1 MTSEPIVELRGLRFT
16 PDGATRPVLDG
27 IDLTVRRGEWVL
39 VMGPS
44 GSGKTTLALTMNG
57 CVPHLVTGKFEGE
70 VLVKGRST
78 IDTPVAAMATSVG
91 MVFQDPDAQ
100 IVHETVRDEVY
111 FGLENLRRDPADIRH
126 AAHAALEQVGM
137 FASLDAEVMSLSGG
151 QKQRISLASV
161 LALEPEIIVLDEPA
175 ANLDPQGMRDVFE
188 VIDRIHR
195 QRAMTIVM
203 VEHHVDELAEL
214 VDRLVV
220 IDKGRIVLDDRPE
233 VVFTAVAPTA
243 ERRALWLPQVAEI
256 VHALDNSMSPGL
268 LPVTVGACVEQL
280 DQRMRVGPIQA
291 SQAASASSATVAA
304 KAPSLSTIA
313 EVEAAM
319 GSPAASAELNDPILQ
334 VHDFA
339 YGYDPRLPVL
349 TGVAFALEPG
359 GITAICGPNGSGKT
373 TLAKCITRINP
384 PAPGH
389 IFLYGNDV
397 TKLSHAD
404 LSSRVGYVF
413 QNPDHQ
419 FVTDKL
425 FDELAYSLR
434 VRKLDEDEIRS
445 RVERMLELMDLK
457 GREDE
462 SPFGLSV
469 GERRRLSVATMLILG
484 QKLLI
489 LDEPT
494 IGQDL
499 ARSEAL
505 FGILEELC
513 RELGST
519 MVFITH
525 DMRLVADWCPRTIV
539 MADGMV
545 EYDGPTSGAFVDADL
560 LLKTHLIAPPV
571 IEVSRELR
579 GLGHPVPL
587 AAITVR
593 EMRDFVDQQRQ
604 PRTLAR
610 STDA

>member
-1 MTSEPIVELRGLRFT
+1 MTGEPILELREVQFT

-27 IDLTVRRGEWVL
+27 IDLIVRRGEWVL

-44 GSGKTTLALTMNG
+44 GAGKTTLALTMNG
-57 CVPHLVTGKFEGE
+57 CVPHLVTGQFAGE

-78 IDTPVAAMATSVG
+78 VDTPVAAMATTVG

-126 AAHAALEQVGM
+126 VAHAALEQVGM
-137 FASLDAEVMSLSGG
+137 FAHLDAEVMSLSGG
-151 QKQRISLASV
+151 QKQRISIASV

-188 VIDRIHR
+188 VIDRLHR

-220 IDKGRIVLDDRPE
+220 IDKGRIVLDDRPG

-256 VHALDNSMSPGL
+256 VHALDGTSPGL
-268 LPVTVGACVEQL
+268 LPMTVGACVEQL
-280 DQRMRVGPIQA
+280 DEHMRVGPTLA

-304 KAPSLSTIA
+304 KPSSLSMIA

-319 GSPAASAELNDPILQ
+319 GSPAANAALNDPILE
-334 VHDFA
+334 VRDFA
-339 YGYDPRLPVL
+339 YGYDRRRPVL
-349 TGVAFALEPG
+349 SGVTFALEPG

-419 FVTDKL
+419 FVTDKV

-445 RVERMLELMDLK
+445 RVERMLGLMDLK

-505 FGILEELC
+505 FSILEELC

-539 MADGMV
+539 MSDGMV
-545 EYDGPTSGAFVDADL
+545 EYDGPTSGAFVDAAL
-560 LLKTHLIAPPV
+560 LVKTHLIAPPV
-571 IEVSRELR
+571 IEVSRGLR
-579 GLGHPVPL
+579 ELGHPVPL
-587 AAITVR
+587 EAITVG
-593 EMRDFVDQQRQ
+593 EMRDFVDEQC
-604 PRTLAR
+604 RTRTPAR
-610 STDA
+610 SMNA